1 MGAAASGGKG
11 SAVDASTNDARNGS
25 TAGTAGAPDVLA
37 AEGVPDPGL
46 ERDLFLRTLVRELAG
61 TLEETV
67 GLEDAAGYISIVGR
81 RMGAWLDESYREAL
95 GVDRLDRD
103 QVAAV
108 HVDLKHRIHGD
119 FELQHAGEDRLEYTN
134 SRCPFEDKVLGRESM
149 CMMTSNVFGL
159 IAAENLGYAK
169 VELVETIARGDG
181 RCRVVVHLEQG
192 SGQHAPGREYFGE

>member
-11 SAVDASTNDARNGS
+11 SAVDASTDGARDGS
-25 TAGTAGAPDVLA
+25 TGGTTGAPGVSA
-37 AEGVPDPGL
+37 VQVVPDPGL

-119 FELQHAGEDRLEYTN
+119 FALEDSSDERLEYTN
-134 SRCPFEDKVLGRESM
+134 SRCPFEEKVLGRESM
-149 CMMTSNVFGL
+149 CMMTSTVFGL

-169 VELVETIARGDG
+169 VELAETIARGDG
-181 RCRVVVHLEQG
+181 RCRVVVHLDPG
-192 SGQHAPGREYFGE
+192 SGQRAPGREYFAE

>member
-1 MGAAASGGKG
+1 MDAAASGGKG
-11 SAVDASTNDARNGS
+11 TVEASTQRTQS
-25 TAGTAGAPDVLA
+25 TQDGTTGTPGVA
-37 AEGVPDPGL
+37 AVQDMPDPGL
-46 ERDLFLRTLVRELAG
+46 DRDLFLRTLVRELAG

-108 HVDLKHRIHGD
+108 HVDLKSRIHGD
-119 FELQHAGEDRLEYTN
+119 FELHESGEERLEYTN
-134 SRCPFEDKVLGRESM
+134 TRCPFEEKVLGRESM

-169 VELVETIARGDG
+169 VELAETIARGDG
-181 RCRVVVHLEQG
+181 RCRVVVHLEPG
-192 SGQHAPGREYFGE
+192 SGQHAQGREYFGE